1 MIKLG
6 INLASGLQETETVT
20 LGKLSKFLGLSMLIF
35 KIKELQV
42 NLPFLPFKKYV
53 LISIGEY
60 PYGRRI

>member
-20 LGKLSKFLGLSMLIF
+20 LGKLSKFPGLSMLIF

-42 NLPFLPFKKYV
+42 NLPYLPFKKYV
-53 LISIGEY
+53 LISIGEH